1 MTTRDYIKK
10 RNEGDKNMR
19 KFKFVIVIAAVALA
33 LIYFNHERVNFTY
46 FMANLLYEEA
56 NVGVTGGNIVFSKKS
71 GFYEE
76 EFDLSIWAPSAEIY
90 YTLDGSEPT
99 KESYRYEQP
108 IRIFDASQ
116 NENTNSM
123 RTDFSAY
130 FLEEDSRY
138 KIPDYLIDKCTVLK
152 VAYYDDG
159 QRSKTEE
166 RTYFVDYGE
175 KSGYNDVSIISVT
188 AEPESL
194 FDPTVGIYVLGDTFE
209 KYTQRV
215 DYEKEQEYSWEANY
229 KNSGREWER
238 EAHIEV
244 FNQNKQLVLSQQVGL
259 RIQGGVSRAYYPK
272 SLNIYARD
280 EYGSNQMKYDFF
292 GTGYYPQ
299 RVTLASGGN
308 DYIGKIRD
316 RIGAE
321 LTSNYNFCTMHYV
334 PYVVFL
340 NGEYWG
346 FYYLTEKY
354 DEHYIEHYYDIDKDN
369 VIIVKQYELEAGM
382 LEDYALYEEMRSF
395 IEKAD
400 MTIDENYEKACTM
413 IDMESF
419 IDYYAA
425 EIYMARNGDW
435 PEANYALWR
444 SRKVS
449 PKAYEDGKWRWM
461 LFDVNTS
468 ALHSDLEEHDTLAY
482 VLEECR
488 MFRNLSKNEKFKN
501 DFANKLREMRDVVFT
516 LEQVESKLGEYE
528 LLMSGPMENHMQR
541 FFGNNN
547 EKFFIESREVWAFA
561 CLRGEYIEDMLERNG
576 FD

>member
-1 MTTRDYIKK
+1 MLK
-10 RNEGDKNMR
+10 R
-19 KFKFVIVIAAVALA
+19 KFLILLIAITVAL
-33 LIYFNHERVNFTY
+33 LYFNRKNDNFSY
-46 FMANLLYEEA
+46 FMASLLYSGDSEA
-56 NVGVTGGNIVFSKKS
+56 ESYGKIIFSKES

-76 EFDLSIWAPSAEIY
+76 EFLVSIWAPTEEVY

-99 KESYRYEQP
+99 KESHKYEMP
-108 IRIFDASQ
+108 LLINDASQ
-116 NENTNSM
+116 NKNTNSM

-138 KIPDYLIDKCTVLK
+138 QVPEYLIDKCTVLK
-152 VAYYDDG
+152 VAYYDENG
-159 QRSKTEE
+159 ERSKTAE
-166 RTYFVDYGE
+166 RTYFVDYE
-175 KSGYNDVSIISVT
+175 DKSGYEAMNIVSITS
-188 AEPESL
+188 EPKGL
-194 FDPTVGIYVLGDTFE
+194 FDSEKGIYVLGDAFTE
-209 KYTQRV
+209 YAKDA
-215 DYEKEQEYSWEANY
+215 DYEQEAEWTWEANY

-238 EAHIEV
+238 NAHIEV
-244 FNQNKQLVLSQQVGL
+244 FDSNRQLVLSQNIGL

-272 SLNIYARD
+272 SLNLYARD

-292 GTGYYPQ
+292 GTGYFPQ
-299 RVTLASGGN
+299 RVTLSSGGN
-308 DYIGKIRD
+308 DYYGKIRD

-321 LTSNYNFCTMHYV
+321 LTNEYHFSTMNYV
-334 PYVVFL
+334 PYIVFL

-354 DEHYIEHYYDIDKDN
+354 DEHYIEHYYNVDKDN
-369 VIIVKQYELEAGM
+369 VVMIKQYDLEAGM
-382 LEDYALYEEMRSF
+382 PEDYTFYEEMRSF
-395 IEKAD
+395 IEKSD
-400 MTIDENYEKACTM
+400 MSNDENYQKACEV
-413 IDMESF
+413 IDIESF

-444 SRKVS
+444 SREISQK
-449 PKAYEDGKWRWM
+449 KYEDGKWRWM

>member
-1 MTTRDYIKK
+1 MLETDNTKRIFFVDYENVNIISV
-10 RNEGDKNMR
+10 NTDPENLFNYESG
-19 KFKFVIVIAAVALA
+19 
-33 LIYFNHERVNFTY
+33 IY
-46 FMANLLYEEA
+46 
-56 NVGVTGGNIVFSKKS
+56 VTGARFDN
-71 GFYEE
+71 YLEE
-76 EFDLSIWAPSAEIY
+76 GIPEDKLEEWVHWKANYNQRGKNWE
-90 YTLDGSEPT
+90 
-99 KESYRYEQP
+99 KESY
-108 IRIFDASQ
+108 IHIFD
-116 NENTNSM
+116 
-123 RTDFSAY
+123 R
-130 FLEEDSRY
+130 
-138 KIPDYLIDKCTVLK
+138 DKT
-152 VAYYDDG
+152 
-159 QRSKTEE
+159 
-166 RTYFVDYGE
+166 
-175 KSGYNDVSIISVT
+175 
-188 AEPESL
+188 
-194 FDPTVGIYVLGDTFE
+194 
-209 KYTQRV
+209 
-215 DYEKEQEYSWEANY
+215 
-229 KNSGREWER
+229 
-238 EAHIEV
+238 
-244 FNQNKQLVLSQQVGL
+244 LVLSQKAGI
-259 RIQGGVSRAYYPK
+259 RIQGGASRAYYPK
-272 SLNIYARD
+272 SLNIFARD
-280 EYGSNQMKYDFF
+280 EYGENRLNYDFW
-292 GTGYYPQ
+292 GTGYTPK
-299 RVTLASGGN
+299 RVTLTCGGN
-308 DYIGKIRD
+308 DYYTKIRD
-316 RIGAE
+316 P
-321 LTSNYNFCTMHYV
+321 LTSELAKDCNIATMHYE
-334 PYVVFL
+334 PYVLFL